1 MESMSGLS
9 RMFINLESERL
20 ALDGTLI
27 LVLDPSTA
35 PGGHDYQRVRAQL
48 AARIPGIAV
57 FTRRAI
63 AAPLAA
69 GHERWVTDPDFS
81 IDRHLKHVG
90 APAPYDLSALCELTV
105 SLLDEPL
112 DRDRP
117 LWQMFYVDGLADGS
131 AALLFRMH
139 HACIDG
145 VGEWSCSTNCSP
157 SNPWPR
163 TRACRPAAS
172 MVNACPAG
180 PRCWSARC
188 RIRS

>member
-1 MESMSGLS
+1 M
-9 RMFINLESERL
+9 
-20 ALDGTLI
+20 
-27 LVLDPSTA
+27 LDPSTA

-117 LWQMFYVDGLADGS
+117 LWQVSASTDWRTAPPPSCSGCITRASTGS
-131 AALLFRMH
+131 
-139 HACIDG
+139 
-145 VGEWSCSTNCSP
+145 GEWSCSTNCSP

-163 TRACRPAAS
+163 TRPCRPAAS